1 MRKWLEAVDN
11 GRFAFAV
18 EHIPLDGMSMR
29 HTPTSGEFGFDTRL
43 GLAGVS
49 DEQKLAEG
57 YDVFVPNDFF
67 PSDGCS

>member
-1 MRKWLEAVDN
+1 MRKWLETVDN

-49 DEQKLAEG
+49 DDLKLAEG
-57 YDVFVPNDFF
+57 
-67 PSDGCS
+67 